1 MVVTIYQNGIINKLN
16 SWQKSLA
23 WFINKIKRKSALF
36 GKKVK
41 RWRKPSP
48 SRKHLTPATENKNI
62 TAETCD
68 YIARLSGTNSGESDD
83 SGCVSSNWEAVSLA
97 FLYLVELLTIRS
109 IDIFV
114 GPDKLD
120 IEWFRIHPSKL
131 KNVHKTGIVKSK
143 TKVKPQKH
151 LTYEISNSQHVPER
165 SIYTFKESFN
175 YPFNKRKIFHHTD
188 ACKHWFM
195 TTNNW

>member
-1 MVVTIYQNGIINKLN
+1 M
-16 SWQKSLA
+16 
-23 WFINKIKRKSALF
+23 R
-36 GKKVK
+36 
-41 RWRKPSP
+41 
-48 SRKHLTPATENKNI
+48 HLTPATENKNI

-151 LTYEISNSQHVPER
+151 LTSENSNSQHVTER
-165 SIYTFKESFN
+165 SIYTFEESFN

-188 ACKHWFM
+188 ACKHWTLWLQIIGKITRTVWLIYM
-195 TTNNW
+195 AVDVNDSIHYNINYPMSI